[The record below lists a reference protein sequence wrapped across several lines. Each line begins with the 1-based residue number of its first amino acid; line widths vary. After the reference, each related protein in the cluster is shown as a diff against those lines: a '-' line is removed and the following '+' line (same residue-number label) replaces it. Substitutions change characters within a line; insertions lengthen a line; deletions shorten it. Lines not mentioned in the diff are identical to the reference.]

1 MKKRLYPFPAL
12 ISGLF
17 SAQILASIHVYLSN
31 TSLFHTLYALKDAG
45 YLTIPNRQ
53 IMQNLNDFSPAFCGG
68 VFFSLSLGAG
78 LSVFTLITV
87 QLWDCLFKRSRMIF
101 ILISA
106 LLTCLIAGV
115 NISGFLPIATSYFIV
130 IPAVVFITALKWIP
144 VRTGKNDLLKEIIR
158 IAPVILL
165 TLLWTTQM
173 DRNMFQDIRD
183 NLLLSNSAG
192 LMINDFYYKY
202 TLYPA
207 QVIKSQEQ
215 KTLKTCCLKNIRDKR
230 LADLLETKLTEFD
243 YLNLPE
249 NSAVDMEIDKAG
261 NTLIFKKRRA
271 ALKVKLRDF
280 LSNPG
285 GVLKKFS
292 FKCDRYRFFRKF
304 TFVSFLVGFP
314 VILYIICYGIFF
326 FILSLFW
333 GPGSSEALSSV
344 LCFLIGVG
352 LFIPVY
358 QGRKEGVKNLNDLA
372 VTNNLEVILESRRWQ
387 ERVAG
392 LKIIEQKRMDPAAF
406 RAYRGLLQSPYIQER
421 CRLVTTILNSG
432 RPETYEDLI
441 NFLDDPSPN
450 VSCMAFY
457 VLGLRGDKRAVYEI
471 LKRIKTSD
479 HWYKQWYAYRALKA
493 LGWRQTGSE

>member
-12 ISGLF
+12 IAGLF

-31 TSLFHTLYALKDAG
+31 TSLYHTLYTLKDAG

-53 IMQNLNDFSPAFCGG
+53 IMQNLNDFLPAFCGG

-78 LSVFTLITV
+78 LSVFTLIAIR
-87 QLWDCLFKRSRMIF
+87 LRDRLFKRNKMVF

-106 LLTCLIAGV
+106 CSTCLIAGM
-115 NISGFLPIATSYFIV
+115 NICGLCPIATSYFIV
-130 IPAVVFITALKWIP
+130 IPAVVFITASKWMP
-144 VRTGKNDLLKEIIR
+144 ARTGKNDLLKEIIH
-158 IAPVILL
+158 IVPVILL

-183 NLLLSNSAG
+183 NLLLSNPAG

-230 LADLLETKLTEFD
+230 IADLLERKLIEFD
-243 YLNLPE
+243 YLNLPG
-249 NSAVDMEIDKAG
+249 NSAVDLEIMEIDKKK
-261 NTLIFKKRRA
+261 NTLIFKNKRA
-271 ALKVKLRDF
+271 ALKVELRDF

-285 GVLKKFS
+285 GTLKKFS
-292 FKCDRYRFFRKF
+292 FKCDRYRFFRKL
-304 TFVSFLVGFP
+304 TFVSFLIGFP
-314 VILYIICYGIFF
+314 VMLYIICYGILFI
-326 FILSLFW
+326 ILSLFW
-333 GPGSSEALSSV
+333 GSGSAGMLSSV

-358 QGRKEGVKNLNDLA
+358 QGRGEEVKNLNDLA
-372 VTNNLEVILESRRWQ
+372 VTLESRRWQ

-392 LKIIEQKRMDPAAF
+392 LKIIEQRGMDPAAF
-406 RAYRGLLQSPYIQER
+406 RAYRGLLQSPYIPER
-421 CRLVTTILNSG
+421 CRLVTALVNSR
-432 RPETYEDLI
+432 RPETFQDLI

-450 VSCMAFY
+450 VSCTAFY

-479 HWYKQWYAYRALKA
+479 HWYKQWYAYRALKE
-493 LGWRQTGSE
+493 LGWRQTGSG